1 MAEGL
6 RSNDTTDKIDDV
18 VSKIQVLTN
27 RNNQVQETL
36 QTISTMLTS
45 LESKEV
51 SGAMNRPPFL
61 VPSSIA
67 QERRY
72 HEPRYH
78 LPHLPYHSFKIE
90 VPLLMVK
97 TH

>member
-27 RNNQVQETL
+27 QNNQVQETL

-51 SGAMNRPPFL
+51 SGAMNNLHFSFRHLLLKNVDIMNPGTTYL
-61 VPSSIA
+61 T
-67 QERRY
+67 Y
-72 HEPRYH
+72 HIIH
-78 LPHLPYHSFKIE
+78 LK
-90 VPLLMVK
+90 
-97 TH
+97 